1 MFEVIKAAIEAGGY
15 KLDAMLN
22 RIHTFAA
29 KGYISADQMAEL
41 EAMAR
46 GEANVSE
53 EVSIFAK
60 VAELE
65 ARIRALEMGAV
76 SAPPSTEEYDEY
88 ATGKWYYNG
97 DKVSFG
103 GKNYVCTAP
112 DGVVCV
118 WSPVEYP
125 AYWEEVE

>member
-53 EVSIFAK
+53 EVSLFAK

-65 ARIRALEMGAV
+65 ARIRSLEMGAV

-88 ATGKWYYNG
+88 VAGKWYYSG
-97 DKVSFG
+97 DKVSFD

-118 WSPVEYP
+118 WNPAEYP

>member
-46 GEANVSE
+46 GEANASE

-88 ATGKWYYNG
+88 VVGKWYYNG
-97 DKVSFG
+97 DKISFDG
-103 GKNYVCTAP
+103 ENYVCTAP